1 MQEGV
6 KMKILIV
13 DDEQNIRQQMKKF
26 LMLEKLDA
34 VCAENGESA
43 QRLICRTMFDA
54 VLLDLRMPGMSGM
67 DLLSWIRKQG
77 FRMPV
82 IMISAYGEIS
92 DAVQALKG
100 GAQDYVV
107 KPFDPEEI
115 IIKLK
120 ALTEAQK
127 MRDKNEVESR
137 SHSFIQNEIIGN
149 SLKIRMIKDLIARLA
164 PTSSTVLITGESGT
178 GKEVVARNIHQ
189 ESVYSKGPFVPIN
202 IGGVPENL
210 LESELFGYEKGAF
223 TGAESK
229 KTGMFE
235 IACGGTLFLDEIG
248 DMSLALQV
256 KMLRVLQERSIIRL
270 GGTQT
275 IPINAR
281 IICAT
286 NKNLEE
292 EVKNGT
298 FREDLFYRL
307 NVVRINVP
315 PLRERQEDIPLIAA
329 SILERLNNSMNKK
342 ILGFTTEAMKKLKE
356 HYFYGNVR
364 ELENVIERAAIFTDE
379 GLIQS
384 SEIDLTTGII
394 KDSYRESTSYT
405 LENTGSLRELEK
417 KAIEN
422 ALLRWEGNRTRASE
436 ELGISRRTLISKIR
450 EYGLKL

>member
-1 MQEGV
+1 
-6 KMKILIV
+6 MKILIV

-67 DLLSWIRKQG
+67 ELLSWIRKQG

-127 MRDKNEVESR
+127 LRDKNEVESR

-342 ILGFTTEAMKKLKE
+342 ILGFTPEAMKKLKE

-394 KDSYRESTSYT
+394 KDSYRESTPYT